1 MCRSTKRTINGFSM
15 VELLVTLVLLGL
27 IASVVA
33 PQMDSWLSAR
43 QAAADRMA
51 VTSRLALLPL
61 QASRSGERVVIH
73 NGEQLALQDLL
84 IEFTQPIV
92 VLANGY
98 CLGGQFSLV
107 QDTRTFSFNVTS
119 PYCEVRRYVQP

>member
-1 MCRSTKRTINGFSM
+1 M

-27 IASVVA
+27 IASVAA
-33 PQMDSWLSAR
+33 PQLDSWLSAR

-51 VTSRLALLPL
+51 ITSQLALLPL
-61 QASRSGERVVIH
+61 QANRSGKKIVIQ
-73 NGEQLALQDLL
+73 NSEQLGLQDLL

-107 QDTRTFSFNVTS
+107 QKTREFSFTVTS
-119 PYCEVRRYVQP
+119 PYCEVQRNVQP